1 MDLRQLR
8 YFVTVAEE
16 LHFGRAAE
24 RLAMTQPPLSQQIQA
39 LEQELGVQLFAR
51 TRRSVALTAVG
62 AQWLP
67 EVRRVLADAAALPAL
82 AQRLARGETGSLTL
96 TFVSTADYGILPGL
110 LRQFGERHP
119 DVSLQL
125 REATSDVQIDALLA
139 GESDAGLVIP
149 PQPVSFPA
157 TLGYLPL
164 ARERL
169 VLAVPERWQPASRH
183 GQARLRRGEVAL
195 AEAADVP
202 LILFPRRSA
211 PAFYDIITGCYAAQG
226 LTPRVGQEAIQMQ
239 TIVSL
244 VSAGMG
250 VALVPESLRH
260 LRRTGVRYLD
270 LSADLAP
277 HVTPYVETG
286 LIWRRQ
292 AMTPALQSFVEI
304 ARTMSS

>member
-1 MDLRQLR
+1 
-8 YFVTVAEE
+8 
-16 LHFGRAAE
+16 
-24 RLAMTQPPLSQQIQA
+24 
-39 LEQELGVQLFAR
+39 
-51 TRRSVALTAVG
+51 TAVG

-67 EVRRVLADAAALPAL
+67 EVRRVLAEAADLPAL

-125 REATSDVQIDALLA
+125 REATSDLQIEALLD

-149 PQPVSFPA
+149 PQRVSFPA
-157 TLGYLPL
+157 ALDYLPL

-169 VLAVPERWQPASRH
+169 VLAVPEGWRPASRS
-183 GQARLRRGEVAL
+183 GQARLRRGEVEL
-195 AEAADVP
+195 TEAADAP

-211 PAFYDIITGCYAAQG
+211 PAFYDIITGCYAAHG
-226 LTPRVGQEAIQMQ
+226 LTPHVGQEAIQMQ

-270 LSADLAP
+270 LPAGAAP
-277 HVTPYVETG
+277 HVETG